1 MTADIDR
8 KNGWSFSGEI
18 FYIKELE
25 GEFSVSLKLTGLS
38 KRANAMSSHIVEVS
52 CVGGKELYEEMRRQE
67 IGMYSSATVSG
78 YIEMWP
84 SRRDRHRL
92 IFIAESIVRED
103 SE

>member
-1 MTADIDR
+1 M
-8 KNGWSFSGEI
+8 
-18 FYIKELE
+18 
-25 GEFSVSLKLTGLS
+25 
-38 KRANAMSSHIVEVS
+38 NALASSIVEVS

-92 IFIAESIVRED
+92 IFIAESIARE
-103 SE
+103 EPE